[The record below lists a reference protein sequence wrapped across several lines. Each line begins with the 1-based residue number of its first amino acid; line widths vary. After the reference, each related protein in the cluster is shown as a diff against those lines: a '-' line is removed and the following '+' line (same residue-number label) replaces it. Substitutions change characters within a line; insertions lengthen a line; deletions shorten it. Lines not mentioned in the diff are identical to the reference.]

1 MVSVVRIW
9 GQSLQRPHFSVVLC
23 DFFNADLLSTTK
35 FLIHLGRLYA
45 TIGFDG
51 NIPDVLVSFCKIG
64 KCFFRIEGTAAKTG
78 CHSHTNIICWS
89 FFASSF
95 VLSWS
100 SEDRSIL
107 DTILHHP
114 AQEFDI
120 ISPFDEER
128 TESITVGMIVL
139 YIRTNSANP
148 DELTLRYVV
157 GNMFRMT

>member
-1 MVSVVRIW
+1 MVSVVRIC
-9 GQSLQRPHFSVVLC
+9 GQSLQCPHFSVVLC
-23 DFFNADLLSTTK
+23 DFLNADLLSTTK

-64 KCFFRIEGTAAKTG
+64 KCFFRIDGTAAKTG
-78 CHSHTNIICWS
+78 CHSHTHLWVLLCIILR
-89 FFASSF
+89 F
-95 VLSWS
+95 VLEQQS
-100 SEDRSIL
+100 SVNFG
-107 DTILHHP
+107 LHPP
-114 AQEFDI
+114 AQEFYI

-128 TESITVGMIVL
+128 AESIAVGMIVL

-148 DELTLRYVV
+148 DELTVRYVV